1 MAELQIHDL
10 EAPLGALV
18 EGLDTTVEL
27 DGEACRLLRRAFDD
41 RGLLLFR
48 GVDVAYP
55 FQVRLSEMLIGKDAE
70 GVEGAPA
77 LDNFYISN
85 RKEGAAAPFGR
96 LPFHSDAMW
105 SDDPPRVLSLYAV
118 QVDPPVVPTIFASS
132 VRAWEALP
140 EDLRTRVER
149 RSALH
154 IAGAIK
160 RGDEPGEI
168 LESTFERPPT
178 TVTPVGHRHPR
189 TGRTLLYVC
198 QQMTREIV
206 GMAPQESEALL
217 EELFAHLYDPSNR
230 WEHEWRNRD
239 LVVWDNLA
247 VQHGRVNVLAEG
259 PARTLRKFFS
269 PIPSLGSD
277 QMPKYSSAGRS
288 EHRIENLDDD
298 AKKPTTSSGRAHP
311 S

>member
-1 MAELQIHDL
+1 MAELQIHDI

-18 EGLDTTVEL
+18 EGLDTTAEL
-27 DGEACRLLRRAFDD
+27 DEEACRLLRRAFDD

-48 GVDVAYP
+48 SVDVDPP
-55 FQVRLSEMLIGKDAE
+55 FQMRLSEMLIGKDSRPTQGAE
-70 GVEGAPA
+70 STPA

-85 RKEGAAAPFGR
+85 KKEGAAAPFGR

-105 SDDPPRVLSLYAV
+105 SDDPPRVISLYAV
-118 QVDPPVVPTIFASS
+118 QIEPPVVPTIFASS

-140 EDLRTRVER
+140 DDLRARVEKLN
-149 RSALH
+149 ALH

-160 RGDEPGEI
+160 RGDEPEEV
-168 LESTFERPPT
+168 LESTFERPPS

-189 TGRTLLYVC
+189 TGRTLLYIC
-198 QQMTREIV
+198 QQMTQEIV
-206 GMAPQESEALL
+206 GMTPQESEDLL
-217 EELFAHLYDPSNR
+217 AELFAHLYHPVNR

-247 VQHGRVNVLAEG
+247 VQHGRVNVLAKG

-277 QMPKYSSAGRS
+277 QMPKYSSAQR
-288 EHRIENLDDD
+288 
-298 AKKPTTSSGRAHP
+298 
-311 S
+311 

>member
-1 MAELQIHDL
+1 MAKLQVRDL

-18 EGLDTTVEL
+18 EGLDTTSEL
-27 DGEACRLLRRAFDD
+27 DEETCRRLRRAFDE
-41 RGLLLFR
+41 RGLLLFP
-48 GVDVAYP
+48 GVEVDHP
-55 FQVRLSEMLIGKDAE
+55 FQVWLSEMLIGKDSRSAKGAE
-70 GVEGAPA
+70 SAPA

-118 QVDPPVVPTIFASS
+118 EVEPPVVPTIFASS
-132 VRAWEALP
+132 VRAWETLP
-140 EDLRTRVER
+140 DDLRARVEKL
-149 RSALH
+149 SALH
-154 IAGAIK
+154 IAGTIK

-168 LESTFERPPT
+168 LEATFERPPSR
-178 TVTPVGHRHPR
+178 VAPVGYRHPR

-206 GMAPQESEALL
+206 GMASQESEDLL
-217 EELFAHLYDPSNR
+217 EELFAHLYHPANR
-230 WEHEWRNRD
+230 WEHEWRKCD

-269 PIPSLGSD
+269 PIPSLGSG
-277 QMPKYSSAGRS
+277 QMPKYSSAQRQA
-288 EHRIENLDDD
+288 EHGAR
-298 AKKPTTSSGRAHP
+298 TR
-311 S
+311 